1 MRASGASP
9 VPHPARATSRPMTAP
24 LLMIP
29 GPIEVSPAVLEAA
42 SGPPPSHTAP
52 STIESFARA
61 LAKMR
66 RVWCAAEEAQPFIVA
81 GSGTIAMEMAA
92 TNVIDPGQK
101 ALVVGTGYFS
111 DRMAEMLRRRGAE
124 VTIVQAEPGDAPS
137 LEQIEATLSEVKP
150 KALFATH
157 VDTST
162 GVRTD
167 AAALS
172 ALARKHDALSIFD
185 GVCATAG
192 ERFEMEA
199 WDADIYLTASQKAIG
214 LPVGLALLVASPRA
228 LEARRSLASP
238 PPMSIDF
245 LEWLPIMRAYEER
258 RPSYFSTPATN
269 LVRALEISLG
279 EILAEGMEARFALH
293 ERSAKAMRAA
303 WAALGL
309 RALPVREELAANT
322 LSALYYPEGIDAS
335 LVAEVGKRG
344 IAIAGGL
351 HQELR
356 ARYFRV
362 GHMGHVLTQPD
373 ALRRSVQAIGEALSA
388 LGHACEPERALA
400 AFDEARG
407 G

>member
-1 MRASGASP
+1 
-9 VPHPARATSRPMTAP
+9 MTAP

-52 STIESFARA
+52 STIESFACA

-228 LEARRSLASP
+228 LEARRSLVSP